1 VKYITDPAIEAWYC
15 PRHSSPRDLTGSG
28 QMTFSG
34 HKLRAQGPTE
44 PMDMRALAMHANYL
58 RAGSVSFAL
67 AVTLA
72 LAGCGQGVKGD
83 PGPAGEA
90 GPKGDQGPSGQN
102 GPEGPPGPTG
112 PQGEQ
117 GPPSPTIRVVRSAC
131 LTPGDCPIACRVN
144 EVLVTAYCGPTRNP
158 ATFIGERQATC
169 GVEAT
174 TANAPAVGVC
184 VLAPP

>member
-1 VKYITDPAIEAWYC
+1 MA
-15 PRHSSPRDLTGSG
+15 SSGFWVCAGIL
-28 QMTFSG
+28 
-34 HKLRAQGPTE
+34 KAQA
-44 PMDMRALAMHANYL
+44 PMDMRALAMRVRCM
-58 RAGSVSFAL
+58 RAGRFFLVSFAL
-67 AVTLA
+67 AFTLA
-72 LAGCGQGVKGD
+72 LAGRGQGAKGD
-83 PGPAGEA
+83 PGPAGPT
-90 GPKGDQGPSGQN
+90 GPKGDQGPPGQT

-112 PQGEQ
+112 PQGEP

-131 LTPGDCPIACRVN
+131 LTQGDCPIGCREN

-184 VLAPP
+184 AQAPP

>member
-1 VKYITDPAIEAWYC
+1 
-15 PRHSSPRDLTGSG
+15 
-28 QMTFSG
+28 
-34 HKLRAQGPTE
+34 
-44 PMDMRALAMHANYL
+44 MRALAMRVRGM
-58 RAGSVSFAL
+58 RAGRFFLVFFAL
-67 AVTLA
+67 AFTLA
-72 LAGCGQGVKGD
+72 LAGCGQGAKGD
-83 PGPAGEA
+83 PGPAGPT
-90 GPKGDQGPSGQN
+90 GPKGDQGPPGQT

-117 GPPSPTIRVVRSAC
+117 GPPSPTIRVVRSTC
-131 LTPGDCPIACRVN
+131 LTQGDCPIGCREN

-184 VLAPP
+184 VQAPP